1 VRQIRPGALAVL
13 LCAGLLLAGC
23 GSTHLLAAHS
33 VSAKAPSGEAVIR
46 NWSNTLRRGD
56 VAGAARY
63 FALPSVFAN
72 GSGSGVGGLAVVTI
86 HNESQAVIVNSELT
100 CGSVLLSAKRVGKY
114 LNALFR
120 LTNRTGPGADCDG
133 GAGELARVDFLI
145 EHGHI
150 VEWVRAPEAPSG
162 GTAPEPTVPVPTSP
176 TPPDSV

>member
-1 VRQIRPGALAVL
+1 LAVL
-13 LCAGLLLAGC
+13 LCAGLLLGGC
-23 GSTHLLAAHS
+23 GSTHLLAGQTT
-33 VSAKAPSGEAVIR
+33 SAAPSGEAVIR
-46 NWSNTLRRGD
+46 DWSNTLRRGD

-63 FALPSVFAN
+63 FALPSIFAN
-72 GSGSGVGGLAVVTI
+72 GTGTGIGGLAVVTI
-86 HNESQAVIVNSELT
+86 HTESEAVTVNSELT

-120 LTNRTGPGADCDG
+120 LTNRSGPGADCDG

-145 EHGHI
+145 ADGHI
-150 VEWVRAPEAPSG
+150 VEWVRAPEAPTG